1 MKCER
6 LLALRLNKWAKGST
20 IILFKRTQDGRP
32 NHRNHT
38 LTDLADRLTS
48 GKLSL
53 AQELD
58 IVSQANTLQNVI
70 CSQTH
75 SVFESINLRLRSTFF
90 YQIQH

>member
-38 LTDLADRLTS
+38 LTDLADQLTS

-58 IVSQANTLQNVI
+58 IGQSSEYSPERDLLANPF
-70 CSQTH
+70 
-75 SVFESINLRLRSTFF
+75 SV
-90 YQIQH
+90 QIY